1 MKIKSK
7 NKYFIAKTICMN
19 YFDKTTSSELDTVN
33 LPVWDKL
40 LEPSVPEKYFFGL

>member
-1 MKIKSK
+1 ML
-7 NKYFIAKTICMN
+7 FAKPSASITLV
-19 YFDKTTSSELDTVN
+19 KHHQSELDTAN

>member
-7 NKYFIAKTICMN
+7 NKYIIAKPSAWIALV
-19 YFDKTTSSELDTVN
+19 KQQQSELDTVN